1 MSNTLHYY
9 HMLHSKSTCIFKKF
23 FLDEFKRGEMVANSL
38 LANINTM
45 EVITAQ
51 KIKFSI
57 TLRSR
62 IDVLPR
68 LIFLEEKPRLSKN
81 LMLMLVVKEFCSL
94 FGRRVKTQ
102 KRLERENPPK
112 IHIFC
117 WMGNRL
123 WNLEEFHKTSFLI
136 TNMVISKI
144 YLFCFLGTFF

>member
-1 MSNTLHYY
+1 MSNTVHYY
-9 HMLHSKSTCIFKKF
+9 HMLHSKSTCIFKKI

-68 LIFLEEKPRLSKN
+68 LIFLEEKPRPPPPPALIRTPPFISFIYFLLRTFLGALSVLWSIQEVIQKKPVGWDFLN
-81 LMLMLVVKEFCSL
+81 KKGE
-94 FGRRVKTQ
+94 RKKTQ
-102 KRLERENPPK
+102 
-112 IHIFC
+112 
-117 WMGNRL
+117 
-123 WNLEEFHKTSFLI
+123 
-136 TNMVISKI
+136 MVKVAKSRH
-144 YLFCFLGTFF
+144 